1 MSQTYQGTAS
11 VLLASRHLGV
21 EPDECLNE
29 KVTVRLSESGTRTIA
44 RLEVDQPVQWP
55 GHANH
60 VEVRLPDGSVVK
72 GVIVEINRQTEH
84 AAWLTFSL
92 DD

>member
-1 MSQTYQGTAS
+1 MSHTYQGTAS

-29 KVTVRLSESGTRTIA
+29 NVTVHLSESGTPTIV
-44 RLEVDQPVQWP
+44 RLELEQPIKWP

-60 VEVRLPDGSVVK
+60 VEVRLPDGTVVK
-72 GVIVEINRQTEH
+72 GLIVEINRQTEGDE
-84 AAWLTFSL
+84 WLTFSL